1 VNEIEDSAPAPGR
14 RERKKRETRAALIA
28 AALRLAVDK
37 GPDEVTVEEISEAA
51 DVSVRT
57 FFNYFP
63 KKEHAILG
71 RDPEDTERALQRL
84 REAPAELS
92 PLTVMRLV
100 LSKALD
106 DLDNVDDHESSIAQ
120 RIGLI
125 MRSPALLSQ
134 FVLLGAEDERL
145 LATALAER
153 MGLPS
158 PSVLPSLVV
167 IASTTAARV
176 AMEQRKTG
184 SDRPLRELVDEAFTL
199 LADGLDPA
207 YDPARIS
214 DPGTP
219 TGSNEEGQA

>member
-1 VNEIEDSAPAPGR
+1 MIETEDSAPAPGR

-28 AALRLAVDK
+28 AALRLAVEK
-37 GPDEVTVEEISEAA
+37 GPDDVTVEEISEAA

-71 RDPEDTERALQRL
+71 RDPEETERAVRRV

-92 PLTVMRLV
+92 PLGVMRVV
-100 LSKALD
+100 LSQALD

-125 MRSPALLSQ
+125 MRSPALLAQ
-134 FVLLGAEDERL
+134 FVMLGAEDERL

-153 MGLPS
+153 MGVPA
-158 PSVLPSLVV
+158 PAVLPSLVV
-167 IASTTAARV
+167 AASTLAVRV
-176 AMEQRKTG
+176 AMEQRKSG

-199 LADGLDPA
+199 LADGLDRS
-207 YDPARIS
+207 YDRTGSSA
-214 DPGTP
+214 PGTP
-219 TGSNEEGQA
+219 EDSDEKGQA